1 MARRQGLAREGLT
14 MKYGISAAVVIAALL
29 ASVPLAAQDKIP
41 PMPEGDSRVFIDGST
56 ISSDGFTIRTPYNFG
71 QTQRE
76 VDDIF
81 GLAKWG
87 CDLYGRVAVDISWNA
102 SSIECDQMGQ
112 AYAERDPTCE
122 HWYHFACAIKR

>member
-1 MARRQGLAREGLT
+1 
-14 MKYGISAAVVIAALL
+14 MKYVVSTVAVIAALWIS
-29 ASVPLAAQDKIP
+29 APLAAQDNIP
-41 PMPEGDSRVFIDGST
+41 PMPEGDSRVFIDGET
-56 ISSDGFTIRTPYNFG
+56 IRSDGFTIRTPYNFG

-76 VDDIF
+76 LDDIF
-81 GLAKWG
+81 SLAKWG
-87 CDLYGRVAVDISWNA
+87 CDLYDRVAVDVSWNA